1 MANIMEMKSI
11 RNKPSRNG
19 FDLSF
24 KRNFTAKTGELLPIM
39 CKEVIPGDKFTILFS
54 PVSIIP
60 DVTVGSISVLSILRR
75 CDLIATLTIVS

>member
-11 RNKPSRNG
+11 RNKSSRNG

-39 CKEVIPGDKFTILFS
+39 CKEVIPGDTFTRTM
-54 PVSIIP
+54 PVN
-60 DVTVGSISVLSILRR
+60 TAAYARVL
-75 CDLIATLTIVS
+75 